1 MKTYKEPKIKWSEDL
16 MKSYTK
22 WLDKNFY
29 LHGDGYGRDEM
40 IQKYLNDTKDQIINA
55 YEH

>member
-1 MKTYKEPKIKWSEDL
+1 

-40 IQKYLNDTKDQIINA
+40 IQKFLNDTKDQIINA